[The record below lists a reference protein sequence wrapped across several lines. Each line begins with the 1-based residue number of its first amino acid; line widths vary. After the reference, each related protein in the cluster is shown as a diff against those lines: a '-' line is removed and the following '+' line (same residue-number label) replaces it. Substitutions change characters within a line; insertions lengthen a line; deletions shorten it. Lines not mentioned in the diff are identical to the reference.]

1 MMTIKSIRLQNFK
14 GFKDAKID
22 LKPLTVLIGPNSSG
36 KSSFGQALVALSKNK
51 PTGGGFIPTLDFND
65 ERLFKQPHSI
75 DFGSYK
81 ELVNSSSDSKKV
93 MVELELET
101 LGKLKYGFGGEV
113 ASNPHTKIKEL
124 ELTYIEIEDKRKESK
139 TDDIHVHNALTSTT
153 TTEVITTEIVSVE
166 PTKELSDRRNSTIF
180 ERDFKSNWTI
190 SGKEERETYKLFFD
204 GLSIEG
210 AFRLTGT
217 QLELSQIVPV
227 DIFSEASRLLDKVSY
242 LRPDRAAPLR
252 VDTNSPSSAGAEIDD
267 WGNGIGWFVYEKAKD
282 DVDTFWFPEPTP
294 NKVEAEKELV
304 LYKNAKSKPVKFK
317 DALSEWIKII
327 GLASSIDTKF
337 LKGEYAIQTLA
348 TPPNQKV
355 PRPLTDLGFGVSQV
369 LPILAKGLTLEK
381 GGLLVVEQPEA
392 QLHPKPQAELADFF
406 CSLVKCGRNSIVETH
421 SPEFFHRL
429 RLRAS
434 MDTEL
439 ADNIAVYFFHES
451 EDGQCCKPE
460 RISLDEQAELKWP
473 KGFLPEGV
481 KTEMEILAMRL
492 ARKRVGK

>member
-1 MMTIKSIRLQNFK
+1 MSIKSIRLQNFK

-51 PTGGGFIPTLDFND
+51 PTGGGFIPTLDFTD

-75 DFGSYK
+75 DFGNYK
-81 ELVNSSSDSKKV
+81 ELVHSSSDSKKV

-101 LGKLKYGFGGEV
+101 FGKLKYGFGGEV
-113 ASNPHTKIKEL
+113 ANNPKTRIKEL
-124 ELTYIEIEDKRKESK
+124 ELTYLEIEDKRKESK
-139 TDDIHVHNALTSTT
+139 TDDIHVHNALTAT
-153 TTEVITTEIVSVE
+153 TTEVITTEIVPAE
-166 PTKELSDRRNSTIF
+166 PTKEPSGRRNSIIF
-180 ERDFKSNWTI
+180 ERDFKSIWTTT
-190 SGKEERETYKLFFD
+190 SEKGERETYKLFFD
-204 GLSIEG
+204 GFSIEG
-210 AFRLTGT
+210 AFHLTGT
-217 QLELSQIVPV
+217 QVELRQFLSV
-227 DIFSEASRLLDKVSY
+227 DIISEASSLLDKVSY

-252 VDTNSPSSAGAEIDD
+252 VDVNSPSSAGAEIDD
-267 WGNGIGWFVYEKAKD
+267 WGNGIGWFIDEKSKD
-282 DVDTFWFPEPTP
+282 DVDTFWFPRPTP
-294 NKVEAEKELV
+294 NKEEAEKELA
-304 LYKNAKSKPVKFK
+304 LYRNAASKPVKFK
-317 DALSEWIKII
+317 KALSKWIEII

-337 LKGEYAIQTLA
+337 LKGEHAIQTLA
-348 TPPNQKV
+348 IPPNQEV

-421 SPEFFHRL
+421 SPDFFHRL

-434 MDTEL
+434 MDPEL

-451 EDGQCCKPE
+451 EEDQCCEPE
-460 RISLDEQAELKWP
+460 RIFLDEQAELKWP

-492 ARKRVGK
+492 ARKRDGK